1 MRVSAREGATRGWP
15 GTHRDERKR
24 AARVD
29 RDVMRDVELG
39 AGAVAVEVASS
50 AAAGE
55 RGDVLGGEVD
65 TADPVVAGVL

>member
-1 MRVSAREGATRGWP
+1 
-15 GTHRDERKR
+15 
-24 AARVD
+24 
-29 RDVMRDVELG
+29 MRDVELG